1 MRRLICFVVALS
13 TVLSLAAPAPAQDAA
28 TKPSATGKPP
38 AATKPAPSGTKPAAT
53 LVDDDWAAALVKADP
68 LAAKTAVTLADLRA
82 ALADPRRAD
91 SVIKLHFARA
101 ELTED
106 ERVAF
111 LREALAGTSLEARR
125 QAAHELENRNLLGTV
140 VARELLAKLK
150 GKDAAD
156 YAPFVGALAR
166 CPVAWSDAPKEYV
179 RAVLEALSSSD
190 AQTAEAARSQ
200 LKVWGADAVP
210 DLLEALQSDDAKLHQ
225 AAATGLGIIVGR
237 RAGLPDIA
245 FLPKTPGAGATKP
258 LKSSSPAERPTV
270 AKGAPVGA
278 MAQKH
283 AERVVEEEK
292 PEMVRVYYGTNRE
305 LVERRPDPRFRLY
318 GLPVVFLV
326 VAYLTFRTIRR
337 SITEKTFRTGFR
349 AVFVTASSL
358 GVTVFLAMLWM
369 QAMRESLTETSGV
382 VYGPKREQGGGMHYG
397 YCDVSIPPTHK
408 VGHVETPI
416 FTTEDENEHVVLK
429 HNEELEQAA
438 FYKQVKGLLAHL
450 PPDERSCFVFV
461 HGYNVSFEKAAKRTA
476 QIHFDL
482 QFAGVPMFYSWPS
495 RAAVRSYFS
504 DRNEIGYSAEHV
516 KNFLLD
522 AARKLDAKRIH
533 VIAHSMGADAVSRAI
548 VAMGD
553 QGQIFDQIV
562 LAAPDVD
569 ADVFREQIAPRMQ
582 KVAKRTTVYCSRND
596 WALHASYAFND
607 SVRLGDSSRG
617 IVVIDGMDTI
627 DASDIDTDLLGHS
640 YYGDCLTL
648 LSDVQLLI
656 QKNLPPI
663 DRRLSQ
669 RTLEKAMYW
678 TFGKEAAA
686 DAGSPRMTAEPP
698 ALK

>member
-13 TVLSLAAPAPAQDAA
+13 TVLSLASPAPAQDAA

-68 LAAKTAVTLADLRA
+68 LAAKTTVTLADLRA

-125 QAAHELENRNLLGTV
+125 QAAHELDSRGFLGAV

-150 GKDAAD
+150 GKAAAE
-156 YAPFVGALAR
+156 YAPYVGVLAR
-166 CPVAWSDAPKEYV
+166 CPVAWNDAPKEYV

-190 AQTAEAARSQ
+190 VQTAEAARSQ

-210 DLLEALQSDDAKLHQ
+210 DLLGALKSEDEKLRQ
-225 AAATGLGIIVGR
+225 AAATGLGVIVGR

-245 FLPKTPGAGATKP
+245 FLPKTPGPGATKP

-349 AVFVTASSL
+349 AVFATTASL

-369 QAMRESLTETSGV
+369 QAMRESLTETSGA

-548 VAMGD
+548 VAMGE

-686 DAGSPRMTAEPP
+686 DAGIPRTTAEPP